1 MSKDWA
7 FHAVNKLVNCISSKI
22 VSVLL
27 CTKIRKRLLA
37 RPHLQLE
44 VAFRLSL
51 IFLYNKYFNI
61 FVSLY
66 FILGQTQQEL
76 IIPYHQEKIGLCRI
90 LHVK

>member
-1 MSKDWA
+1 MGKDWA
-7 FHAVNKLVNCISSKI
+7 FHAVNKFVTCISSKI

-27 CTKIRKRLLA
+27 CTKIRKSLLA

-44 VAFRLSL
+44 VTFRLSL
-51 IFLYNKYFNI
+51 MFLLNKYFNI

-66 FILGQTQQEL
+66 FFLGQIQQEL
-76 IIPYHQEKIGLCRI
+76 ITPYHQEKIGLCRI